1 MVPSFASAFSFL
13 NQGILPV
20 RCSAHRGN
28 ADSTGSPPR
37 SAENLQRLKNTTGL
51 NQPAP
56 WQSCIPTS
64 SSKQSS
70 SLLPPRPRFLCTAA
84 VETLLGSPWHL
95 VQHPHTLYS
104 PFCAPGVRG
113 AQHTSGTTNAPALK
127 APGVGPWHCRPA
139 LGNTTTEP
147 AQGGWQNRMSQG
159 RPPSPLA
166 REQGAEGS
174 GTRSNPSARGEAATL
189 AATPA
194 GAMPVLC
201 RALCRCFCSC
211 NKDTEQRGLQPVTAV
226 EGRMCPAPETM

>member
-113 AQHTSGTTNAPALK
+113 AQHTSGTTNAPAPK

-147 AQGGWQNRMSQG
+147 AQGGWQNRMSPGETPIPTGKGAGCRGFRNQKQSKCQG
-159 RPPSPLA
+159 GGSHPGSYPSWCHACVVQSL
-166 REQGAEGS
+166 
-174 GTRSNPSARGEAATL
+174 
-189 AATPA
+189 
-194 GAMPVLC
+194 V
-201 RALCRCFCSC
+201 
-211 NKDTEQRGLQPVTAV
+211 
-226 EGRMCPAPETM
+226 